1 MGSSKGSRTDLDL
14 AKTCVQL
21 LGCELQ
27 GGESVPS
34 RCLMVAD
41 CMQIKHAIDQA
52 YRDLSK
58 R

>member
-1 MGSSKGSRTDLDL
+1 MNLHL
-14 AKTCVQL
+14 ADSCVQL
-21 LGCELQ
+21 LGRELQ

-34 RCLMVAD
+34 RCLLVAD